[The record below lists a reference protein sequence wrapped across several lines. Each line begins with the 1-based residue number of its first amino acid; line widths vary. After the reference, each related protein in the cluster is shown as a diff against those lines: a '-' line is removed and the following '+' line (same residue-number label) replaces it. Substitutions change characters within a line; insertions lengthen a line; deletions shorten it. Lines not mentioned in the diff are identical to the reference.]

1 MANESNPRPE
11 PEATILMSSTA
22 LKRPEP
28 PPAAVRLHY
37 IVRAVGDQ
45 WEVVF
50 EDVGQTI
57 VFPTKHDALLEA
69 RSQARERWSAHGQPS
84 RVSQVL
90 PDGSMTMVALYG
102 SDTPAEK
109 PASP

>member
-1 MANESNPRPE
+1 MANDSNPRPE

-28 PPAAVRLHY
+28 PPAPVRLHF

-50 EDVGQTI
+50 ENVGQTI

-69 RSQARERWSAHGQPS
+69 RSQARERWSVHGHPS
-84 RVSQVL
+84 RVSQVM
-90 PDGSMTMVALYG
+90 PDGTLLMVALYG
-102 SDTPAEK
+102 SDIPADK
-109 PASP
+109 PAT

>member
-1 MANESNPRPE
+1 MSNDSPPRPE
-11 PEATILMSSTA
+11 PSATILMSSTA

-28 PPAAVRLHY
+28 PPAPVRLHF

-50 EDVGQTI
+50 ENVGQAI
-57 VFPTKHDALLEA
+57 VFPSKQEALLEA

-84 RVSQVL
+84 RVSQVM
-90 PDGSMTMVALYG
+90 PDGTMLMVALYG

-109 PASP
+109 PA